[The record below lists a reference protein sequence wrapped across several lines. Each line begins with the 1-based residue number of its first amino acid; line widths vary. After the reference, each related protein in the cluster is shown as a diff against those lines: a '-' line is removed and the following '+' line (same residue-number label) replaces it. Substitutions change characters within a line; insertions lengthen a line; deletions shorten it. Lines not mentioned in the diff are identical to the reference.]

1 MSLIVQ
7 YSIAFPVAECLY
19 YHNPLSPSLCSNK
32 FLPTENGEEPQF
44 RRRISSSGG
53 QRAICSRH
61 AGELLKMYCFDC
73 QKRVC
78 RDCTTSEHKEHKCG
92 FMNSH
97 DVAKKEIM
105 STLEP
110 VKEFNSSVLEALGEV
125 QWSKGAVVSQGKAVE
140 QMICDSF
147 EELQV
152 ILEQRKETLLQHS
165 REIVEGKAQVLEDQE
180 KEMKE
185 AQSEMTELISYV
197 DKTASKTSAE
207 QFAAMKDDLCT
218 QMLELMHKNRK
229 LYLRPKEVAN
239 TAIHNVQPE
248 MLARLLEESS
258 EVYEFQPD
266 PSRCILQGAGLEAA
280 TTNQEARFTLD
291 LVDVQGHIC
300 QTKQAVRAELKSE
313 VEENSTTIK
322 ATLLNHSS
330 PTYELGYVPVQR
342 GRHVLSVHVN
352 NIDIASFKVFVQY
365 PPTQLDK
372 PTTMINGVLPN
383 RVALSPDGLLYV
395 SESQHSRISIFSR
408 DGSKVRSIGM
418 IGSPPF
424 GYTRTTGTAVHSNGD
439 VYVSTFASKVYRLN
453 KKGEVIGCV
462 GKEGTGNGEFKWAD
476 GIKIF
481 NDQLY
486 VCDYGNSRINVFD
499 LDLGFVRTF
508 GKATEGP
515 GKLTNPADLA
525 LDSRGNVY
533 VADYSSHKVVVF
545 SADGSYLSEFGGH
558 GEENGRLK
566 SPVGICTTPHY
577 VYVSEQGNNRI
588 SIFHTSGQFVGTLC
602 KAGSGEGELNY
613 PCGIAV
619 DQDGFLFICD
629 SKNNRIQIF

>member
-1 MSLIVQ
+1 MK
-7 YSIAFPVAECLY
+7 SIITISIELY
-19 YHNPLSPSLCSNK
+19 LTLFHCSHK
-32 FLPTENGEEPQF
+32 FLPIEKNEEPQF
-44 RRRISSSGG
+44 RRRISSSSD
-53 QRAICSRH
+53 QRAVCSRH
-61 AGELLKMYCFDC
+61 SGEMLKMYCFDC
-73 QKRVC
+73 KKRVC
-78 RDCTTSEHKEHKCG
+78 RDCTTSDHKGHKCG

-97 DVAKKEIM
+97 DVAKQEIM
-105 STLEP
+105 STLAP
-110 VKEFNSSVLEALGEV
+110 VKEFSGNVVEAIGDI
-125 QWSKGAVVSQGKAVE
+125 QWSKEAVSTQGQSVE

-147 EELQV
+147 EKLKV
-152 ILEQRKETLLQHS
+152 ILEQRKQVLLKQS
-165 REIVEGKAQVLEDQE
+165 REIVNEKMNILQEQE

-185 AQSEMTELISYV
+185 AQGEMSELISYV
-197 DKTASKTSAE
+197 DKTAAKTSAE
-207 QFAAMKDDLCT
+207 QFAAMKNDLCK

-239 TAIHNVQPE
+239 TAIHTVPAE
-248 MLARLLEESS
+248 MLAQLCQETS

-266 PSRCILQGAGLEAA
+266 PSRCILRGSGLEAA

-291 LVDVQGHIC
+291 LVDVQGHVC

-313 VEENSTTIK
+313 AGENSTTIK
-322 ATLLNHSS
+322 ATLVSHNS
-330 PTYELGYVPVQR
+330 PTYEMAYVPIQR

-352 NIDIASFKVFVQY
+352 NVDIATFKVFVQY

-372 PTTMINGVLPN
+372 PTTMITGVLPN
-383 RVALSPDGLLYV
+383 RVSLSPEGLLYI
-395 SESQHSRISIFSR
+395 SESQHCRISVFSR
-408 DGSKVRSIGM
+408 DGNKVRSIGL

-424 GYTRTTGTAVHSNGD
+424 GYARTTGTAVHTNGD
-439 VYVSTFASKVYRLN
+439 LYVSTFASKVYRLS
-453 KKGEVIGCV
+453 KKGEVISTV

-499 LDLGFVRTF
+499 LNLKFIRTF
-508 GKATEGP
+508 GKSTDGP
-515 GKLTNPADLA
+515 GQLQSPADIA
-525 LDSRGNVY
+525 IDTQGNAY
-533 VADYSSHKVVVF
+533 VADYSLHRVVVF
-545 SADGSYLSEFGGH
+545 SPDGAYLTHFGGE
-558 GEENGRLK
+558 GEEKGRLK

-588 SIFHTSGQFVGTLC
+588 SIFHTTGQFVGTLC
-602 KAGSGEGELNY
+602 KEGSGAGELNY
-613 PCGIAV
+613 PWGLAV

>member
-1 MSLIVQ
+1 M
-7 YSIAFPVAECLY
+7 
-19 YHNPLSPSLCSNK
+19 
-32 FLPTENGEEPQF
+32 
-44 RRRISSSGG
+44 
-53 QRAICSRH
+53 
-61 AGELLKMYCFDC
+61 LKLYCFDC
-73 QKRVC
+73 KKRVC
-78 RDCTTSEHKEHKCG
+78 RDCSATDHKQHKCG
-92 FMNSH
+92 FMNSNE
-97 DVAKKEIM
+97 VAKQEIM
-105 STLEP
+105 TTLEP
-110 VKEFNSSVLEALGEV
+110 IKEFNSSVMEALEEV
-125 QWSKGAVVSQGKAVE
+125 QWSSDAVTTQGDAVE
-140 QMICDSF
+140 EMICDSF
-147 EELQV
+147 QKLQV
-152 ILEQRKETLLQHS
+152 ILERRKEALLQQS
-165 REIVEGKAQVLEDQE
+165 RDIVDGKVRVLEEQE

-185 AQSEMTELISYV
+185 AQTEMTELISYV
-197 DKTASKTSAE
+197 DKSSSKTSAE

-218 QMLELMHKNRK
+218 QMVELMHKNRK

-239 TAIHNVQPE
+239 TAIHTAPAE
-248 MLARLLEESS
+248 LLAQLLEESS

-266 PSRCILQGAGLEAA
+266 PDRCILRGAGLEAA

-291 LVDVQGHIC
+291 LVDTQGHIC

-313 VEENSTTIK
+313 VGDNSTTIK
-322 ATLLNHSS
+322 ATLVSHTS
-330 PTYELGYVPVQR
+330 PTYDMAYVPIQR

-383 RVALSPDGLLYV
+383 RISLSPDGLLYI
-395 SESQHSRISIFSR
+395 SESQHSRISIFRR
-408 DGSKVRSIGM
+408 DGTKVRSIGM

-424 GYTRTTGTAVHSNGD
+424 GYARTTGTAVHSNGNI
-439 VYVSTFASKVYRLN
+439 YVSTFASKVYRLD
-453 KKGEVIGCV
+453 KKGEVIASV

-499 LDLGFVRTF
+499 LDLKFIRTF
-508 GKATEGP
+508 GKSTDGP
-515 GKLTNPADLA
+515 GLLIHPADIA
-525 LDSRGNVY
+525 LDTRGNVY

-545 SADGSYLSEFGGH
+545 SPEGEYIAYFGGE
-558 GEENGRLK
+558 GEEKGKLK
-566 SPVGICTTPHY
+566 NPVGICTTPHY

-602 KAGSGEGELNY
+602 KPGSGEGELNY
-613 PCGIAV
+613 PWGLAV

-629 SKNNRIQIF
+629 SKNSRIQIF